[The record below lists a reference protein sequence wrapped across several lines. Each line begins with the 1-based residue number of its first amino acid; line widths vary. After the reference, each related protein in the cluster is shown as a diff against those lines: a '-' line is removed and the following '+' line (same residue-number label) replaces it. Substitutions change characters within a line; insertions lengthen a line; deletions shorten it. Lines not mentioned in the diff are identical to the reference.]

1 LYKESQGNISCNY
14 PGYPIKGL
22 LRKIDKVYK
31 IDWFYRYMVEFFFG
45 EDNKGMDFKKIK
57 VCIFDVNG
65 VLIDSNLANA
75 KAMGM
80 AFTNDPIMQDRIAKF
95 YLTLTGIDR
104 GSKIRKVQ
112 AHYFG
117 EPLTKN
123 EFVRCWKKLMDLTR
137 QSMIGAPLTEECADI
152 LAALGRLKITRA
164 ALSNT
169 PLVELNEILRAQ
181 KLNLLLDIIRGGGD
195 WPKTESLA
203 RFLDEFQ
210 LDPATC
216 VFLGDGKG
224 DLSAARYTKVPFVA
238 IDPDTGEFDGEE
250 GFDGPYKNLAEWGKE
265 RLGL

>member
-1 LYKESQGNISCNY
+1 
-14 PGYPIKGL
+14 
-22 LRKIDKVYK
+22 
-31 IDWFYRYMVEFFFG
+31 MVEIYFG
-45 EDNKGMDFKKIK
+45 EGIKGMDLKKIK

-75 KAMGM
+75 KAMGK
-80 AFTNDPIMQDRIAKF
+80 AFSDDPIMQDRIAEF

-112 AHYFG
+112 AYFYG
-117 EPLTKN
+117 ELLGEN
-123 EFVRCWKKLMDLTR
+123 EFVLCWQKLIDLTR
-137 QSMIGAPLTEECADI
+137 QSMTGAPLTQGCADI
-152 LAALGRLKITRA
+152 LAALERLRIIRI

-181 KLNLLLDIIRGGGD
+181 KLDLLLDIIRGGGD

-203 RFLDEFQ
+203 RLLGEFQ

-216 VFLGDGKG
+216 VFIGDGKG

-238 IDPDTGEFDGEE
+238 IDPDTGEFEGED
-250 GFDGPYKNLAEWGKE
+250 GFDGPYKNLAEWGKK
-265 RLGL
+265 RLIQIPGYD